1 MKISDRFTDY
11 GLIGGFFWALQV
23 ALLLSVGLG
32 NVKSLI
38 GSTNWGDFSKVAAQ
52 IPSGVISAVAAVLGA
67 VALIAIFTTGLL
79 LDLVG
84 SWLYRAAEM
93 TLFQKHAKQNAIWM
107 EKLVNLHQD
116 YIQNDWKVILSAPTF
131 ARDGLLIGFKGLLF
145 WSKRF
150 RNEYVDA
157 VRKLWTLR
165 SAYTRVQAFLLAYVL
180 LSSRAEKLELVS
192 TQISLWNTSRAIAT
206 SMYLVGVEALVYR
219 WPTKSV
225 PFTLV
230 YVVFLGMAGIATL
243 ITKAAFSRVC
253 STLFSLAYITNAGST
268 NRTKAAV
275 VYE

>member
-1 MKISDRFTDY
+1 
-11 GLIGGFFWALQV
+11 
-23 ALLLSVGLG
+23 LLLSVGLG

-116 YIQNDWKVILSAPTF
+116 YIQNDWKVILSAPTLV
-131 ARDGLLIGFKGLLF
+131 RDQLLICFKGLLF

-268 NRTKAAV
+268 NRTKAAA